1 MKELRP
7 ERKNRKVIIRE
18 NIGTKEKKINV
29 KKIAD
34 KIEEGVNK

>member
-7 ERKNRKVIIRE
+7 ERKNRKAIIQE